1 MTYAPAA
8 RVGAGPVPAR
18 ATVLEAAETAFV
30 LASLFLMSQALLTP
44 LFSPPGALD
53 EPTWMRLL
61 WPPVYGGVL
70 FFAAARAARLG
81 SIWPAAL
88 LTAPLIVMA
97 LLSVDR
103 SMFPDVTMRRS
114 IALAFT
120 TFFGLYLA
128 ARYDWRQLV
137 ELLAALFFTLAVGSL
152 VASVAF
158 PSFGVDASVHP
169 GAWKGLWLEK
179 NALGA
184 AMVRGTLA
192 CACAAV
198 LAPGRRW
205 LWAAGALLCAGLVLA
220 STSTTAL
227 LALLL
232 VCATLLGLRMLRSGG
247 VGAVAA
253 LWLGL
258 AGVIGVAMLFLLA
271 PELFFQLVGKDAT
284 LTGRT
289 DIWDAVMRR
298 VAAQPGGHGFAAFW
312 SSESAPANYVR
323 TEADWPVPN
332 AHNGWLE
339 MMLWFGYAGAWVFA
353 AHYLVTLAACTT
365 RIWSADGGAYFAVPS
380 TLLFALFSLSEST
393 IMQWN
398 NLSWVLYVATLAKV
412 LQVSSGP
419 ERRTSAAP

>member
-1 MTYAPAA
+1 MSYASAA
-8 RVGAGPVPAR
+8 RVGAGPASAR
-18 ATVLEAAETAFV
+18 TTVLETAEAAFV
-30 LASLFLMSQALLTP
+30 LVSLFLMSQALLTP
-44 LFSPPGALD
+44 VFAPPDSLE
-53 EPTWMRLL
+53 EPTWMRML

-70 FFAAARAARLG
+70 FFAAVRAGKLG

-97 LLSVDR
+97 VLSVEK
-103 SMFPDVTMRRS
+103 SMFPDVTLRRS

-128 ARYDWRQLV
+128 ARYSWRELV
-137 ELLAALFFTLAVGSL
+137 EMLAALFFALAVGSL
-152 VASVAF
+152 VASLAF
-158 PSFGVDASVHP
+158 PSFGVDTAVHP

-179 NALGA
+179 NALAA

-192 CACAAV
+192 CACAAI
-198 LAPGRRW
+198 LAPQRRW
-205 LWAAGALLCAGLVLA
+205 IWTGGAVLCAGLVLA
-220 STSTTAL
+220 STSTTGL

-232 VCATLLGLRMLRSGG
+232 TCATLLGLRMLRSGG
-247 VGAVAA
+247 AGAVAA

-258 AGVIGVAMLFLLA
+258 AAGIAVATLFLLA
-271 PELFFQLVGKDAT
+271 PELFFQMVGKDAT

-312 SSESAPANYVR
+312 SSDSVPASYVR

-353 AHYLVTLAACTT
+353 AHYFVTLAASTT
-365 RIWSADGGAYFAVPS
+365 RIWSTDAGAYFAVPS
-380 TLLFALFSLSEST
+380 TLLFALFSISEST

-412 LQVSSGP
+412 LQVSTGP